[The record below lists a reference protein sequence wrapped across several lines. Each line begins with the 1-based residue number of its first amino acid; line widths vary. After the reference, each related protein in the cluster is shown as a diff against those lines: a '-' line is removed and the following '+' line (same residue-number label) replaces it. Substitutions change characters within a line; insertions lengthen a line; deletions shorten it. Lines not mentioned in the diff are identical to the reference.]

1 MRLRQLTQEQ
11 DISKRMR
18 IAILIYA
25 MVQAVVLGVGVFLL
39 LATPLAQTAMQLM
52 PWVIAL
58 SLLISAPI
66 AWLLAPVARAR
77 HAREMNERDPAR
89 SFEM

>member
-1 MRLRQLTQEQ
+1 MSNRT
-11 DISKRMR
+11 R

-25 MVQAVVLGVGVFLL
+25 MVQAVVFGAGVILV
-39 LATPLAQTAMQLM
+39 LATPLAETAMALM
-52 PWVIAL
+52 PWVIGL

-66 AWLLAPVARAR
+66 AWMLAPMAQAR
-77 HAREMNERDPAR
+77 HARDLNKRDPTR

>member
-1 MRLRQLTQEQ
+1 M
-11 DISKRMR
+11 SKRMR

-25 MVQAVVLGVGVFLL
+25 MVQAVVFGAGVVLV

-52 PWVIAL
+52 PWVKGL

-66 AWLLAPVARAR
+66 AWLLAPMAQAR
-77 HAREMNERDPAR
+77 HAREMNERDPTR

>member
-1 MRLRQLTQEQ
+1 M
-11 DISKRMR
+11 SNRMR

-25 MVQAVVLGVGVFLL
+25 MVQAVVFGAGAVLV
-39 LATPLAQTAMQLM
+39 LATPLAQTAMALM
-52 PWVIAL
+52 PWVVGL

-66 AWLLAPVARAR
+66 AWLLAPLAQAR
-77 HAREMNERDPAR
+77 HARDLNARDPTR